1 MLEPVTQMLQAVEM
15 DIIKVQK
22 HISNLIHQLTNHR
35 DSCDDTFET
44 LYSEIQVELD
54 IEVSRLRLCKKQTKR
69 SNYTVESTEDYYR
82 VSIYIPYLDSI
93 INSLNVRFSS
103 STEIPFL
110 LNDLSPKRIIVMS
123 RTEYK
128 SNIDKLNAMYCIN
141 NFVIEAM
148 MWYDMWA
155 GKDDIKF

>member
-1 MLEPVTQMLQAVEM
+1 MLEHVTQMLQTVEM

-22 HISNLIHQLTNHR
+22 HISNLIHQFTNHR
-35 DSCDDTFET
+35 DSCDDTFKT
-44 LYSEIQVELD
+44 IYSEIQELSVELD
-54 IEVSRLRLCKKQTKR
+54 IEVSRPRLCKKQTKR

-128 SNIDKLNAMYCIN
+128 SNIDKLNAMYCID
-141 NFVIEAM
+141 NFVIEALTM
-148 MWYDMWA
+148 TMTMTM
-155 GKDDIKF
+155 K

>member
-1 MLEPVTQMLQAVEM
+1 M
-15 DIIKVQK
+15 
-22 HISNLIHQLTNHR
+22 
-35 DSCDDTFET
+35 
-44 LYSEIQVELD
+44 
-54 IEVSRLRLCKKQTKR
+54 CKKQTKR

-128 SNIDKLNAMYCIN
+128 SNIDKLNAMYCID

-155 GKDDIKF
+155 GKDDIKFQLVYTTFHIPNIYRQYVMLLIYY